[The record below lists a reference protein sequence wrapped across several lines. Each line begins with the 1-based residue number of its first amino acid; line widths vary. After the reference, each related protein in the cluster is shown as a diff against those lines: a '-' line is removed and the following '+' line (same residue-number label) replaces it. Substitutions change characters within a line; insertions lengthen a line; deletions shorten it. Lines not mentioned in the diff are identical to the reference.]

1 MFRLRNYPQFW
12 YHTTMN
18 VSFSIAI
25 LIIGGSINS
34 LLALLLFMRAPRK
47 KFQWF
52 FNFLTLS
59 LVVWAWTSA
68 YAIMPTDDLFYTFFK
83 WRINYAGATAIPPL
97 MFFFAWYFLYP
108 LKDLFRF
115 ISFSIAAVPILLAL
129 LVLFSNTIL
138 AGAQSSHRY
147 LFGPYYGYFAT
158 YFFVVLLSS
167 LLILYKK
174 YRDTGTEITRR
185 IEHIQIKF
193 VLIGSTIPIFVGLFN
208 NIILLLLGA
217 FDYQWIGPTSTLAM
231 TIFFTYAI
239 FKHHL
244 FDLKVITTEIFSAA
258 LALVLF
264 LQIFFADTL
273 TLRLI
278 SIGIFFGAAGF
289 GILLVRSV
297 IKEVRNREELERL
310 AGELSAANEELK
322 KLDKAKSEFISI
334 ASHQLRTPL
343 SIIKGYISMIEEGSF
358 GRITKKIAEP
368 LRRVYLSNERLI
380 KLVNDL
386 LDLSRMEGGRM
397 RYEMKPTQFSVIIGS
412 VVEEFQQIAQSKGI
426 SLRFKKESEDLPVRL
441 DEEKM
446 RQVAFNLIDN
456 AVRYTPK
463 GGSITITLAINPY
476 HLLFSVADTGIGL
489 NKQELNSLFQKF
501 VRSKEVARIHTEGV
515 GLGLYVARRI
525 VEDHGGRIWAE
536 SAGKGKG
543 SAFFVELPIK
553 KIAV

>member
-1 MFRLRNYPQFW
+1 
-12 YHTTMN
+12 MN
-18 VSFSIAI
+18 ISFPIII
-25 LIIGGSINS
+25 LIIGGSINF
-34 LLALLLFMRAPRK
+34 LLALLLFARAPRE

-59 LVVWAWTSA
+59 LAAWAWTSA
-68 YAIMPTDDLFYTFFK
+68 YAIMPTDDLSYTLLK
-83 WRINYAGATAIPPL
+83 WRINYAGATAMPPL

-108 LKDLFRF
+108 FKKHLPRF
-115 ISFSIAAVPILLAL
+115 ISFSIASISILLAL
-129 LVLFSNTIL
+129 LILFSTTIL
-138 AGAQSSHRY
+138 TSAQSPHRY
-147 LFGPYYGYFAT
+147 IFGPYYPYFTA
-158 YFFVVLLSS
+158 YFFVVLLTP

-174 YRDTGTEITRR
+174 YRVTARDAMRR
-185 IEHIQIKF
+185 VEHTQIKF
-193 VLIGSTIPIFVGLFN
+193 VLIGSAIPILTGLFN
-208 NIILLLLGA
+208 NIILLVLGI
-217 FDYQWIGPTSTLAM
+217 FNYQWIGPTSTLAM

-244 FDLKVITTEIFSAA
+244 FNLKVITTEIFSAA

-264 LQIFFADTL
+264 VQIFFADTFAV
-273 TLRLI
+273 RLV

-297 IKEVRNREELERL
+297 IKEVQNREELEQL
-310 AGELSAANEELK
+310 TKELSAANEELK

-343 SIIKGYISMIEEGSF
+343 SIIKGYISMAQEGSF
-358 GRITKKIAEP
+358 GPLTKKLAEP
-368 LRRVYLSNERLI
+368 LRKVYLSNERLI

-397 RYEMKPTQFSVIIGS
+397 RYDMKPARFSVIIAS
-412 VVEEFQQIAQSKGI
+412 VVEEFQHIAQSKG
-426 SLRFKKESEDLPVRL
+426 LALYFKKENNDPLVRF

-446 RQVAFNLIDN
+446 RQVAFNLLDN

-463 GGSITITLAINPY
+463 GGSITVTLALNPY

-489 NKQELNSLFQKF
+489 QKEEINGLFQKF
-501 VRSKEVARIHTEGV
+501 VRSREVATIHTEGV

-536 SAGKGKG
+536 SPGKGKG
-543 SAFFVELPIK
+543 STFFVELPIK
-553 KIAV
+553 KISL

>member
-1 MFRLRNYPQFW
+1 
-12 YHTTMN
+12 MN
-18 VSFSIAI
+18 ISFSIAI
-25 LIIGGSINS
+25 LIIGGGINF
-34 LLALLLFMRAPRK
+34 LLALLLFTRAPRE

-59 LVVWAWTSA
+59 LVAWAWTSA
-68 YAIMPTDDLFYTFFK
+68 YAIIPSDNLSHAFLK
-83 WRINYAGATAIPPL
+83 WRINYAGATAMPPL
-97 MFFFAWYFLYP
+97 MFFFAWYFLFP
-108 LKDLFRF
+108 LKKYLPRF
-115 ISFSIAAVPILLAL
+115 IAFPIVAISIL
-129 LVLFSNTIL
+129 LVLLIFFSNTIL

-147 LFGPYYGYFAT
+147 LFGSYYSYFAI
-158 YFFVVLLSS
+158 YFFVVLLSA

-174 YRDTGTEITRR
+174 YRATATDIMRR
-185 IEHIQIKF
+185 VEHTQIKF
-193 VLIGSTIPIFVGLFN
+193 VLIGSSIPILVGLFN
-208 NIILLLLGA
+208 NIILLLLGI

-231 TIFFTYAI
+231 TVFFTYAI
-239 FKHHL
+239 FRHHL
-244 FDLKVITTEIFSAA
+244 FNLKVITTEIFSAA

-264 LQIFFADTL
+264 AQIFFADTL
-273 TLRLI
+273 ALRLI
-278 SIGIFFGAAGF
+278 SIGVFLGAAGF

-297 IKEVRNREELERL
+297 IKEVENRENLEHL
-310 AGELSAANEELK
+310 TDELSAANEELK

-397 RYEMKPTQFSVIIGS
+397 RYEMKPARFSVIIAS
-412 VVEEFQQIAQSKGI
+412 VVEEFQQIAQSKGVL
-426 SLRFKKESEDLPVRL
+426 LRFKKEKEDSPVRL

-446 RQVAFNLIDN
+446 RQVTFNLIDN

-463 GGSITITLAINPY
+463 NGSITITLTINPY

-489 NKQELNSLFQKF
+489 EKQEINSLFQKF

-536 SAGKGKG
+536 SRGKGKG
-543 SAFFVELPIK
+543 STFFVELPIK
-553 KIAV
+553 KITV